1 MRADLQRISN
11 SVISVLV
18 PRGMMSPLEFRNYI
32 ITRHLLKKQTL
43 FAYKLT
49 NTQYK
54 WEYAEDDIHMMHQYA
69 KLVKRTVS
77 AKTAWYLQQSP
88 DAAHLPISQV
98 LDAFKNGFASED
110 ESLIDSKL
118 PGLSSVMVQL
128 PNSCE

>member
-1 MRADLQRISN
+1 MD
-11 SVISVLV
+11 
-18 PRGMMSPLEFRNYI
+18 FRNYT

-98 LDAFKNGFASED
+98 MDAFKNGFASED
-110 ESLIDSKL
+110 ESLIETQSFQVCRVLWFSCLIHLRD
-118 PGLSSVMVQL
+118 GLL
-128 PNSCE
+128 KG